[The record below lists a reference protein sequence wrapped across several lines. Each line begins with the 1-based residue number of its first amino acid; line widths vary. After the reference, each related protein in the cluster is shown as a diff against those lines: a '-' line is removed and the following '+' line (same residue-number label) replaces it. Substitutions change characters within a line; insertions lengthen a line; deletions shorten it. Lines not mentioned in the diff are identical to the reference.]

1 MLEHFREQETSLST
15 LLSMTRHDTL
25 PHALLFSGPAGT
37 GKAEA
42 AIILAQILNCQA
54 PTVPSGSS
62 SHPFFS
68 HRCGSCRSCRKIE
81 AGSHPDIRVIEPE
94 GNHIKI
100 AQIRDLCNTLLA
112 KPLEATHRVIVI
124 KEAGRMNR
132 EAANALLK
140 VLEEPPAGTFFVL
153 TTCQPSELLPTVL
166 SRCQLITFRP
176 LEKETVVRIL
186 MKEANLPQ
194 QQAEAVAALSDGGF
208 ARALEMISGKGGI
221 DAWFA
226 QRNWLFTAL
235 PLPGRGDLSHALAF
249 AEVLGRDKEK
259 AIRSLSLIGRYLH
272 DLMVCRI
279 DPTHVVNHDLMPR
292 LEADAVRFDLPRLTA
307 MAETVRDTLRRI
319 EGNTVL
325 RHTLE
330 VMALKLMQS

>member
-1 MLEHFREQETSLST
+1 MLEHFREQEQPLSS
-15 LLSMTRHDTL
+15 LLSMTQHETL

-42 AIILAQILNCQA
+42 ALTLAQSLNCQGPTA
-54 PTVPSGSS
+54 PSEPPA
-62 SHPFFS
+62 HPFFS
-68 HRCGSCRSCRKIE
+68 LRCGTCRSCRKIE
-81 AGSHPDIRVIEPE
+81 AGIHPDIRVIEPD
-94 GNHIKI
+94 GAHIKI

-124 KEAGRMNR
+124 REAGRMNR

-166 SRCQLITFRP
+166 SRCQLIAFRP
-176 LEKETVVRIL
+176 LEQETVVRCL
-186 MKEANLPQ
+186 MAESDLPH
-194 QQAEAVAALSDGGF
+194 QQAETVAALSDGSF
-208 ARALEMISGKGGI
+208 ARAREMISGKGGV
-221 DAWFA
+221 DAWLA

-259 AIRSLSLIGRYLH
+259 AIRSLSLIGHYLH

-279 DPTHVVNHDLMPR
+279 DPERVVNRDLMPQ
-292 LEADAVRFDLPRLTA
+292 LEADAARFDMSRLTA
-307 MAETVRDTLRRI
+307 MADTVRDTLQRI

>member
-1 MLEHFREQETSLST
+1 MLEHFREQDESLSI
-15 LLSMTRHDTL
+15 LLSMAQHKTL
-25 PHALLFSGPAGT
+25 PHALCFTGPAGT

-42 AIILAQILNCQA
+42 ALILAQILNCQIPPA
-54 PTVPSGSS
+54 PPEPCPT
-62 SHPFFS
+62 PFFF
-68 HRCGSCRSCRKIE
+68 HRCGSCRSCRKID
-81 AGSHPDIRVIEPE
+81 AGTHPDIRVIEPE
-94 GNHIKI
+94 GSHIKI

-112 KPLEATHRVIVI
+112 KPLEATHRVILI
-124 KEAGRMNR
+124 KDAGRMNR

-140 VLEEPPAGTFFVL
+140 VLEEPPAGTFFIL
-153 TTCQPSELLPTVL
+153 TSHQPSELLPTVL
-166 SRCQLITFRP
+166 SRCQVIRFRP
-176 LEKETVVRIL
+176 LAQETVIRGL
-186 MKEANLPQ
+186 MTEANLQKP
-194 QQAEAVAALSDGGF
+194 QAEAVAALCQGSF
-208 ARALEMISGKGGI
+208 ATAREMVSGKGGV

-226 QRNWLFTAL
+226 QRNWIFTAL

-259 AIRSLSLIGRYLH
+259 ALRSLSLIGHYLH

-279 DPTHVVNHDLMPR
+279 DPKCVVNHDLMPQ
-292 LEADAVRFDLPRLTA
+292 LEADAARFTLPRLAA
-307 MAETVRDTLRRI
+307 MAETVRDTLVRL